1 MLILCLMLPSLSVQ
15 LVTINSISQYHVWEM
30 TFWNVVR
37 IVLEGYLHSIFVST
51 FRDINYITW
60 TQNNVIILPR
70 YFPIINLN
78 QLSLNPT
85 KEDIS
90 LLISPMSY
98 KGRRNTRHN
107 EQSICSRNSLTDK
120 CRRVYWLPMR
130 LLSTPSGYGSFLTN
144 KGNDR
149 LSFSTCP
156 VDCWKSWPSG
166 RGAVQTTEMPPS
178 PLISG
183 ILVQMS
189 VTMLFCTSSDPI
201 TKCQSRNQRTFQ
213 YLVFITQIF
222 H

>member
-98 KGRRNTRHN
+98 KGRILDTMNS
-107 EQSICSRNSLTDK
+107 QSVAGTALQINVEGFTGSQWDCYR
-120 CRRVYWLPMR
+120 LPLDMGAFLPIKEMTGCPFRPVPLIAGSPGQVGEGPFRPLKRLHR
-130 LLSTPSGYGSFLTN
+130 LLFLA
-144 KGNDR
+144 
-149 LSFSTCP
+149 FYY
-156 VDCWKSWPSG
+156 
-166 RGAVQTTEMPPS
+166 
-178 PLISG
+178 
-183 ILVQMS
+183 
-189 VTMLFCTSSDPI
+189 
-201 TKCQSRNQRTFQ
+201 KCQ
-213 YLVFITQIF
+213 
-222 H
+222 